1 MSEDISEQIILRVDR
16 RNPGETRVII
26 GLPPATWA
34 HLRRGN
40 PITVALGDLAPV
52 TLVLTGGRSQDAV
65 AAAVNA
71 AT

>member
-1 MSEDISEQIILRVDR
+1 MPEDASEQIILRVDR
-16 RNPGETRVII
+16 RIPGETRVII

-34 HLRRGN
+34 HLRQGK
-40 PITVALGDLAPV
+40 PITVALGDVAPV

-65 AAAVNA
+65 TAAVNA

>member
-1 MSEDISEQIILRVDR
+1 MSENPSEQIILTVDR
-16 RNPGETRVII
+16 RNPSETRVVI

-52 TLVLTGGRSQDAV
+52 TLVLTGGRSMDAV
-65 AAAVNA
+65 AAAVDA